1 MGLQPK
7 IRKDF
12 FLKDCVRCGSTFGP
26 ESYIKLQNI
35 FYPDGYL
42 PFCNDCVDKY
52 LYEVEDEQW
61 SRVDKLCQ
69 MIDIPFIP
77 FRWVEI
83 YEMNPIGAFGRYAE
97 VFRESKYKGL
107 GWSDYYKKYKD
118 LKEQNRLDDELPII
132 KEEKRKMM
140 IARWGANYD
149 DEALDYLERLY
160 NGLLNTQNINGDL
173 QIDQALKVCKIS
185 YEIDCCIREGKDF
198 DKLLSSYDKILK
210 EGNFTPK
217 NVKNVNDFDTFG
229 EVALWLEKN
238 GWKNKYYDD
247 VTRDIV
253 DESMKSIEAFNQR
266 LYLNESGIGESITDR
281 IENLKFAEQKSSN
294 DFEDD
299 DLKYLN
305 NSYDIEDYDTH
316 TYNELIKGEKFE
328 VDEDEDDDDEE

>member
-1 MGLQPK
+1 M
-7 IRKDF
+7 
-12 FLKDCVRCGSTFGP
+12 
-26 ESYIKLQNI
+26 
-35 FYPDGYL
+35 
-42 PFCNDCVDKY
+42 
-52 LYEVEDEQW
+52 
-61 SRVDKLCQ
+61 
-69 MIDIPFIP
+69 
-77 FRWVEI
+77 
-83 YEMNPIGAFGRYAE
+83 
-97 VFRESKYKGL
+97 
-107 GWSDYYKKYKD
+107 
-118 LKEQNRLDDELPII
+118 
-132 KEEKRKMM
+132 
-140 IARWGANYD
+140 
-149 DEALDYLERLY
+149 
-160 NGLLNTQNINGDL
+160 
-173 QIDQALKVCKIS
+173 
-185 YEIDCCIREGKDF
+185 
-198 DKLLSSYDKILK
+198 K